1 MPRWRSTAAITLA
14 IGAAL
19 LLASQASP
27 ALASTSPA
35 LNGSFIQPALPDQ
48 LSDSQLA
55 TEDGYLTRAGLT
67 QQVLQWTADSG
78 ADTTVYPSGLSGY
91 TQSTSTDV
99 VGRILTAA
107 DTAGLK
113 EYLGLQVNNDWWTN
127 YANDAS
133 WLDGQAT
140 LSTELAKDLY
150 DKYGTHTSFAGWY
163 LPFEVDNWNF
173 TTSASW
179 SNMESYYTTVADYL
193 HSLTPGLPVIIA
205 PFFNTSGGLTS
216 SQWTTMWESIL
227 SNSPIDVIALQ
238 DGIGDGHATNAQLAT
253 WYSATKAAITDASP
267 NTQLWADT
275 ETYNTSFEP
284 QSIGTVVSDMTQ
296 EEPYVSDFLSF
307 SYDHYDSPLQVSPYY
322 DQTYRDYLS
331 TGSVDSTPPTTPT
344 GLTATDVD
352 ALSTDLSWTASTDNV
367 GVAGYQIYRNGL
379 LVKTIYGSAT
389 SYTDS
394 QLDPSTSYTY
404 QVAAFD
410 AAGNVSGESGSATAS
425 TAAAPDNSV
434 DLALNA
440 SYTAS
445 TPASSSYPDT
455 GQLTNGTFATTSYT
469 DTQWEGR
476 LTGSPYYF
484 TVDLGS
490 DQTFQE
496 VDSDWLQTD
505 SAAIYLPSQLQVS
518 VSTDGTSFTTV
529 GTMNAPAV
537 DSSNQSHDYRLL
549 NINVTARYV
558 RITVTPASSAWS
570 FTDQIEVKT
579 PLPRSSTHNGV
590 R

>member
-1 MPRWRSTAAITLA
+1 MAIA
-14 IGAAL
+14 VGL
-19 LLASQASP
+19 LMLVSP
-27 ALASTSPA
+27 ARAAPASTVPA
-35 LNGSFIQPALPDQ
+35 LNGSFIQPPLADQ

-55 TEDGYLTRAGLT
+55 TEEGYLTRAGLT

-99 VGRILTAA
+99 VSRILTAA
-107 DTAGLK
+107 DNAGLK

-127 YANDAS
+127 YANDSS
-133 WLDGQAT
+133 WLSGQAT
-140 LSTELAKDLY
+140 VSTELAQDLY
-150 DKYGTHTSFAGWY
+150 GKYGTHKSFAGWY

-173 TTSASW
+173 TTTTSW
-179 SNMESYYTTVADYL
+179 STMASYYTTVAGYL
-193 HSLTPGLPVIIA
+193 HNLTPGLPVIIA

-227 SNSPIDVIALQ
+227 GNSPIDVVALQ
-238 DGIGDGHATNAQLAT
+238 DGIGDGHATTSQLAT
-253 WYSATKAAITDASP
+253 WYAATQAAITAASP
-267 NTQLWADT
+267 NTRLWADT

-284 QSIGTVVSDMTQ
+284 QSVGTVVADMQ
-296 EEPYVSDFLSF
+296 AEQPYVSDYLSF
-307 SYDHYDSPLQVSPYY
+307 SYDHYDSPLQVSPLY

-331 TGSVDSTPPTTPT
+331 TGSVETTPPTTPA

-352 ALSTDLSWTASTDNV
+352 ALSIDLSWGASTDNV
-367 GVAGYQIYRNGL
+367 GVAGYQIYRDGA

-389 SYTDS
+389 SYTDN
-394 QLDPSTSYTY
+394 QLNPSTSYTY

-410 AAGNVSGESGSATAS
+410 AAGNVSAESGSASAT

-434 DLALNA
+434 DLALGK

-455 GQLTNGTFATTSYT
+455 GQLTDGTLASTSYT
-469 DTQWEGR
+469 DPQWEGR

-496 VDSDWLQTD
+496 VDSDWLQTE
-505 SAAIYLPSQLQVS
+505 SAAIYLPSQVQVS
-518 VSTDGTSFTTV
+518 VSTDGTNFTTA
-529 GTMNAPAV
+529 GTMDAPAV
-537 DSSNQSHDYRLL
+537 DSSSQSSDYRLL

-558 RITVTPASSAWS
+558 RITVTPASDAWS

-579 PLPRSSTHNGV
+579 P
-590 R
+590 